1 MEDIVVFLDLT
12 VFNSVNFLLWF
23 FSRNLPVTFKEK
35 PQLKIIIFT
44 FLITLLSFWRYL
56 WESDKPI
63 NKRRVTWNCV
73 FSPFD
78 IIFWMLNMNIQGE
91 KIKELGQSSS
101 LVLQVLE
108 IYCVSEKYFSTQFLN
123 CTNPPDLNTKQINI
137 SQHQPLIH
145 NENITQLKYQVSTNH
160 SYTTRI

>member
-1 MEDIVVFLDLT
+1 
-12 VFNSVNFLLWF
+12 
-23 FSRNLPVTFKEK
+23 
-35 PQLKIIIFT
+35 
-44 FLITLLSFWRYL
+44 
-56 WESDKPI
+56 
-63 NKRRVTWNCV
+63 
-73 FSPFD
+73 
-78 IIFWMLNMNIQGE
+78 MNIQGE
-91 KIKELGQSSS
+91 KVKQLGPSSS

-160 SYTTRI
+160 SNTTRI